1 MDGRLLPQ
9 IPFHVCRSARWFLG
23 KLPILLCDQV
33 RSKLVLDVGC
43 MWGGKEA
50 SGSRAKQYC
59 MKLERGIEHIA
70 IHFLTGFSRATGLC
84 GPLKSATSPCPSTWR
99 RRRTGYPCRYCNTLH
114 LQPVILWQL
123 TYIPLSYSSWQ
134 APAMLRIPF
143 SRTGSLD
150 ISTFRLSTSMPPS
163 THTHTHTHTPHFS
176 LPTLSLIASF
186 PLCLVTTS
194 SVLVPMCKS
203 FARNTALTTC

>member
-1 MDGRLLPQ
+1 VDGRLLPQ

-99 RRRTGYPCRYCNTLH
+99 RRNLPNSCGLGVCRF
-114 LQPVILWQL
+114 
-123 TYIPLSYSSWQ
+123 SKYSSYLVDLLVLVGNSSGRYNIVTK
-134 APAMLRIPF
+134 ATLVCHYNSIC
-143 SRTGSLD
+143 GLNLHELCLCNISLF
-150 ISTFRLSTSMPPS
+150 TYRLSKLLYGK
-163 THTHTHTHTPHFS
+163 HQC
-176 LPTLSLIASF
+176 
-186 PLCLVTTS
+186 LCRAT
-194 SVLVPMCKS
+194 CKQM
-203 FARNTALTTC
+203 AP